1 MARRSFLLPLLLGGA
16 LLVLGACS
24 ASSTSTDPA
33 RSTGTT
39 PSDPVVASYA
49 DTVIT
54 LSDFERAY
62 ETTNN
67 VETPSADSM
76 AAYREFL
83 DQYLNYRLKVRA
95 AQKAGLDTLTR
106 IKKEIRSYRQKM
118 ARPRL
123 MRTHVYE
130 PLARSLY
137 ERKQQEVD
145 VSHILVQ
152 IDPEAPPKDTAK
164 AYDEISTIADSLE
177 RGVPFDDLAF
187 RNSDDPSAQKEGKT
201 GYRGRIGYV
210 RAGQIVK
217 PFEDRMYT
225 VAPDSVSDIFRTR
238 FGYHLLKVHD
248 RRPARPPI
256 RLSHIMLRPDED
268 SAGARQRLDSLR
280 TEVVQRGADF
290 AALAKTHS
298 QDRRSASRG
307 GDLGTVE
314 SPGALPPA
322 FRTAVSR
329 LDSVGAVSDVV
340 RTRFGYHLIKLTG
353 RETRQSFEAS
363 YESLK
368 NEIADRP
375 RVERRKAAFAQQV
388 QEDTGVSVDTARIL
402 SAANVSS
409 VDTLS
414 RPLLSVASAD
424 TLGTQSVATLGD
436 SRYTLNQLAQHVM
449 QTDGG
454 ARMSVG
460 DVIED
465 FLNDKALTYAGARLA
480 KTDSSFAA
488 TMKEYRNGL
497 LVFQFMQDSVWT
509 AAAQDTAGLRRTF
522 RQNREEYRYPD
533 RVRALALRAPA
544 DSLLAPYQ
552 RLSQDTAS
560 IGSLVERANTDSLV
574 TADTILV
581 TDTSPEVYHPVLSA
595 RDGTA
600 SGPVQYD
607 GSSVLL
613 VRESLLPSRQK
624 TFEEARS
631 SVISDYQET
640 YEDRVIARLR
650 RRYEAK
656 THPARLQ
663 KAFSD
668 TRLTRPT
675 STP

>member
-16 LLVLGACS
+16 LLVLVACS
-24 ASSTSTDPA
+24 ASSTSTDPT
-33 RSTGTT
+33 RSTGRTS
-39 PSDPVVASYA
+39 SDPVVARYA

-95 AQKAGLDTLTR
+95 AQEAGLDTLTR

-152 IDPEAPPKDTAK
+152 IDPEAPPTDTAK
-164 AYDEISTIADSLE
+164 AYNEISTIADSLD

-280 TEVVQRGADF
+280 TEVTQRGADF

-322 FRTAVSR
+322 FRKAVSR

-388 QEDTGVSVDTARIL
+388 QSDVGVSVDTARIL
-402 SAANVSS
+402 STANVSS

-414 RPLLSVASAD
+414 RPLLSVANAD
-424 TLGTQSVATLGD
+424 TLGAQPVATLGD
-436 SRYTLNQLAQHVM
+436 STYMLNQLARHVM

-465 FLNDKALTYAGARLA
+465 FLNNKALTYAGARLA

-497 LVFQFMQDSVWT
+497 LVFQFMQNSVWT

-522 RQNREEYRYPD
+522 RQDREQYRYPD
-533 RVRALALRAPA
+533 RVRTLTLRAPA

-560 IGSLVERANTDSLV
+560 IRSLVERANTDSLV

-581 TDTSPEVYHPVLSA
+581 TDTSPEVYHTVLSA

-640 YEDRVIARLR
+640 YEDRVMTRLR

-668 TRLTRPT
+668 TRLKRPT